1 MNQQRITQSAPVK
14 QGGQLP
20 PGTHSQMRL
29 QQMEKE
35 RLRLKQQ
42 ELLRQRPQVRKPVTV
57 FVKSH
62 KVNISRLL
70 CVHAWRTEEES
81 QVEERCQCLCCKL
94 RLVWVS
100 VHTVRSCGLFDQSL
114 LPLHDAISSHKSW
127 ALSLS
132 LPASHLLLC
141 CPRKVVP
148 VPEFTQGCVVSA
160 ETEMYGYEWQ
170 FCWLCLLHMGC
181 LKFTV
186 AGVTWQCTCHV
197 VTTETTSAHTA

>member
-70 CVHAWRTEEES
+70 CVHA
-81 QVEERCQCLCCKL
+81 
-94 RLVWVS
+94 
-100 VHTVRSCGLFDQSL
+100 
-114 LPLHDAISSHKSW
+114 
-127 ALSLS
+127 
-132 LPASHLLLC
+132 
-141 CPRKVVP
+141 
-148 VPEFTQGCVVSA
+148 
-160 ETEMYGYEWQ
+160 
-170 FCWLCLLHMGC
+170 
-181 LKFTV
+181 
-186 AGVTWQCTCHV
+186 
-197 VTTETTSAHTA
+197 